1 MLMRLEDAINKSIE
15 DNIKAARK
23 ADSVDAKRKSVKQLE
38 KELGRYYVGT
48 IVINNDLNVKANVF
62 TDPEKWVFR
71 VNITYVLNGKSH
83 FLQAEESMANLNSPV
98 ELNKFIRS
106 HVLDSLAKIIT
117 NETFKQNQRTFKS
130 ISKEY
135 SG

>member
-1 MLMRLEDAINKSIE
+1 MSLKDVINKSIE

-23 ADSVDAKRKSVKQLE
+23 ADAADAKRKSVKQLE

-62 TDPEKWVFR
+62 TDPKKWVFR
-71 VNITYVLNGKSH
+71 VNITYVLNGKPH
-83 FLQAEESMANLNSPV
+83 FLQAEESMANLNSPI

>member
-1 MLMRLEDAINKSIE
+1 MLMSLKDVINKSIE

-23 ADSVDAKRKSVKQLE
+23 ADAADAKRKSVKQLE

-62 TDPEKWVFR
+62 TDPKKWVFR
-71 VNITYVLNGKSH
+71 VNITYVLNGKPH
-83 FLQAEESMANLNSPV
+83 FLQAEESMANLNSPI

-117 NETFKQNQRTFKS
+117 NETLKQNQRTFKS

>member
-1 MLMRLEDAINKSIE
+1 MLMSLKDVINKSIE

-23 ADSVDAKRKSVKQLE
+23 ADAADAKRKSVKQLE

-62 TDPEKWVFR
+62 TDPKKWVFR
-71 VNITYVLNGKSH
+71 VNITYVLNGKPH
-83 FLQAEESMANLNSPV
+83 FLQAEESMANLNSPI